1 MNKRNQNNLKRQ
13 GKMTELQKRFRNGI
27 YGVAV
32 GDALGTPV
40 QFCSREE
47 VRRYPI
53 TGMKNDGTYRL
64 PGGTWSDDTSMS
76 LALAE
81 SLGRLK
87 DINYEDV
94 MSNFVK
100 WNNCGKFTPDG
111 KAFDQGYTCLAAI
124 ENWTNRKETGWPEKA
139 VDCGLTEFEDN
150 GNGSLMRILPISF
163 YIYAKYG
170 KDASAHGDIVRNVSK
185 LTHAHPISQFACEFY
200 CNMIYQMLENPELSK
215 KEIFENVKKTL
226 LKVWGNPSLSG
237 EKEELKDVYERL
249 YDQNF
254 PSFPDEEIKSSG
266 YVVHSLEA
274 AIWCFLNTDNYRDCT
289 LKAVNLGEDTD
300 TIAAIAGGLASIYYE
315 EIPQDWLDEL
325 RGKDVIE
332 NSIADMLALL

>member
-1 MNKRNQNNLKRQ
+1 
-13 GKMTELQKRFRNGI
+13 MTELQTKFRNGI

-47 VRRYPI
+47 LRKYPI
-53 TGMKNDGTYRL
+53 TGMKDDGTYRL
-64 PGGTWSDDTSMS
+64 PAGTWSDDTSMS

-81 SLGRLK
+81 SLGRLN
-87 DINYEDV
+87 DINYEDI
-94 MSNFVK
+94 MDNFAK

-111 KAFDQGYTCLAAI
+111 KSFDQGYTCLTAI
-124 ENWTNRKETGWPEKA
+124 ENWLNRKELGWSEKA
-139 VDCGLTEFEDN
+139 VDCGLTNFKDN

-170 KDASAHGDIVRNVSK
+170 KKSYLHGDIVRNVSK

-215 KEIFENVKKTL
+215 KEIFQNVKNVMQKIWKAPK
-226 LKVWGNPSLSG
+226 LKND
-237 EKEELKDVYERL
+237 KAQLKNVFDRL
-249 YDQNF
+249 YDSDF
-254 PSFPDEEIKSSG
+254 DIIPDEEIQSLG
-266 YVVHSLEA
+266 FVVHSLEA
-274 AIWCFLNTDNYRDCT
+274 AIWCFLSTNNYCECT

-300 TIAAIAGGLASIYYE
+300 TIAAIAGGIAGVFYG
-315 EIPQDWLDEL
+315 EIPKEWIDEL
-325 RGKDVIE
+325 RGKEVIE
-332 NSIADMLALL
+332 NSIANMISLL

>member
-1 MNKRNQNNLKRQ
+1 
-13 GKMTELQKRFRNGI
+13 MTELQAKFRNGI

-47 VRRYPI
+47 LRKYPI
-53 TGMKNDGTYRL
+53 TGMKDDGTYRL
-64 PGGTWSDDTSMS
+64 PAGTWSDDTSMT

-81 SLGRLK
+81 SLGRLN
-87 DINYEDV
+87 DINYEDI
-94 MSNFVK
+94 MDSFVK

-111 KAFDQGYTCLAAI
+111 KAFDQGHICLAAI
-124 ENWTNRKETGWPEKA
+124 ENWLNRKERDWPEKA
-139 VDCGLTEFEDN
+139 VDCGLTKFEDN

-170 KDASAHGDIVRNVSK
+170 KKSYLHGDIVRNVSK

-215 KEIFENVKKTL
+215 KEIFQNAKDVM
-226 LKVWGNPSLSG
+226 LKIW
-237 EKEELKDVYERL
+237 EKPELKNDKIELKNAFDRL
-249 YDQNF
+249 YDSDF
-254 PSFPDEEIKSSG
+254 DLVPDEKIQSSSF
-266 YVVHSLEA
+266 VVHSLEA
-274 AIWCFLNTDNYRDCT
+274 ALWCFLNTNNYCDCT

-300 TIAAIAGGLASIYYE
+300 TIAAIAGGLAGIFYGE
-315 EIPQDWLDEL
+315 LPKEWIDEL
-325 RGKDVIE
+325 RGKEVIE
-332 NSIADMLALL
+332 NSIAGMISLL

>member
-1 MNKRNQNNLKRQ
+1 
-13 GKMTELQKRFRNGI
+13 MTELQTKFRNGI
-27 YGVAV
+27 YGVAA

-47 VRRYPI
+47 LRKYPI
-53 TGMKNDGTYRL
+53 TGMKDDGTYRL
-64 PGGTWSDDTSMS
+64 PAGTWSDDTSMS

-81 SLGRLK
+81 SLGRLN
-87 DINYEDV
+87 DINYEDI
-94 MSNFVK
+94 MDNFVK

-111 KAFDQGYTCLAAI
+111 KSFDQGYTCLTAI
-124 ENWTNRKETGWPEKA
+124 ENWLNRKKLDWPEKA
-139 VDCGLTEFEDN
+139 VDCGLTNFKDN

-170 KDASAHGDIVRNVSK
+170 KKSYLHGDIVRNVSK

-215 KEIFENVKKTL
+215 NEIFQNVKNVM
-226 LKVWGNPSLSG
+226 LKIWKAP
-237 EKEELKDVYERL
+237 ELKNDKAELKNVFDRL
-249 YDQNF
+249 YDSDF
-254 PSFPDEEIKSSG
+254 DIVPDEEIQSSG

-274 AIWCFLNTDNYRDCT
+274 AIWCFLSTNNYCECT

-300 TIAAIAGGLASIYYE
+300 TIAAIAGGLAGIFYG
-315 EIPQDWLDEL
+315 EIPKEWIDEL
-325 RGKDVIE
+325 RGKDIIE
-332 NSIADMLALL
+332 NSIAGMVSLL

>member
-1 MNKRNQNNLKRQ
+1 
-13 GKMTELQKRFRNGI
+13 MTELQTKFRNGI
-27 YGVAV
+27 YGVAA

-47 VRRYPI
+47 LRKYPI

-64 PGGTWSDDTSMS
+64 PAGTWSDDTSMS

-81 SLGRLK
+81 SLGRLN
-87 DINYEDV
+87 DINYEDI
-94 MSNFVK
+94 MDNFVK

-111 KAFDQGYTCLAAI
+111 KSFDQGYTCLTAI
-124 ENWTNRKETGWPEKA
+124 ENWLNRKELGWPEKA
-139 VDCGLTEFEDN
+139 VDCGLTKFKDN
-150 GNGSLMRILPISF
+150 GNGSLMRILPIAF

-170 KDASAHGDIVRNVSK
+170 KKSYLHGDIVRNVSK

-215 KEIFENVKKTL
+215 NEIFQNVKNVM
-226 LKVWGNPSLSG
+226 LKIWKAP
-237 EKEELKDVYERL
+237 ELKNDKAELKNVFDRL
-249 YDQNF
+249 YDSDF
-254 PSFPDEEIKSSG
+254 DIVPDEEIQSSG

-274 AIWCFLNTDNYRDCT
+274 AIWCFLSTNNYCECT

-300 TIAAIAGGLASIYYE
+300 TIAAIAGGLAGVFYG
-315 EIPQDWLDEL
+315 EIPKEWIDEL

-332 NSIADMLALL
+332 NSIANMISLL